1 MFTYSQFEELTED
14 HSPSYLCDYEMSNQL
29 IT

>member
-1 MFTYSQFEELTED
+1 MFTYSLFEELTED
-14 HSPSYLCDYEMSNQL
+14 HSPSYLCDYEMYNHL